1 MKSQNPL
8 HNVELFKDGKEEI
21 GFLKEPCT
29 TKCAAPHTL
38 RNQILAD
45 VNKVLMHSL
54 KDRLDLFTHYLLII
68 SFIGLIL
75 FFNAI
80 SYSPVQPRYLIH
92 HQQGQNSLSQY
103 FSLPRRIT
111 DLKKL

>member
-1 MKSQNPL
+1 MKSQNPS

-21 GFLKEPCT
+21 GFLKELCT
-29 TKCAAPHTL
+29 TKCEAPHTL

-54 KDRLDLFTHYLLII
+54 KDRLDLFTHYLLIVR
-68 SFIGLIL
+68 FIGLI
-75 FFNAI
+75 FFNAMN
-80 SYSPVQPRYLIH
+80 YSPVQPRHLVH
-92 HQQGQNSLSQY
+92 HQQGQNSLPQY